1 MNSSKTKPYSKAIVK
16 LLKGI
21 VEKNDVVW
29 NDVLNYQSDIQNY
42 IAVMGLE
49 LIVKKD
55 EGFAFVKQF
64 NPSLIFNCPF
74 FLLSST
80 LRFSFAALCTTN
92 FSRF

>member
-1 MNSSKTKPYSKAIVK
+1 MNSSKIKPYSKAIVK

-49 LIVKKD
+49 LIVKKALCSSWND
-55 EGFAFVKQF
+55 D
-64 NPSLIFNCPF
+64 SLIIKVISLPI
-74 FLLSST
+74 LKHQ
-80 LRFSFAALCTTN
+80 
-92 FSRF
+92 

>member
-1 MNSSKTKPYSKAIVK
+1 MNSSKIKPYSKAIVK

-64 NPSLIFNCPF
+64 KLDDDKTMNMVSRRQYGFEVSVMLIV
-74 FLLSST
+74 
-80 LRFSFAALCTTN
+80 LRQIL
-92 FSRF
+92 